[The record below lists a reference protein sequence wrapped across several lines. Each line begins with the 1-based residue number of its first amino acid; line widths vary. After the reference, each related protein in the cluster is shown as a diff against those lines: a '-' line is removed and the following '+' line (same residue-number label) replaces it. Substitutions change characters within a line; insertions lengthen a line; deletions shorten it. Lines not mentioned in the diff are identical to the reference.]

1 MDWNLL
7 GIYLLALCAAGSGA
21 AALMVHNEVKK
32 LDTKLERLQE
42 RVDIEGA
49 AEDAVTKY
57 AEGLGKDLRA
67 MTDRV
72 DAVENGVDELRKDV
86 DKLRKDVDEFPIDQ
100 LGAVYESEKQFQ
112 EGLSSILNYFGPAKG
127 DNKQ

>member
-21 AALMVHNEVKK
+21 AALMAHNEVKK
-32 LDTKLERLQE
+32 LGAKLERLQDQ
-42 RVDIEGA
+42 VGIEVVA
-49 AEDAVTKY
+49 ADALTKY

-67 MTDRV
+67 VTDR
-72 DAVENGVDELRKDV
+72 VDELRKDV
-86 DKLRKDVDEFPIDQ
+86 DELPIDQ